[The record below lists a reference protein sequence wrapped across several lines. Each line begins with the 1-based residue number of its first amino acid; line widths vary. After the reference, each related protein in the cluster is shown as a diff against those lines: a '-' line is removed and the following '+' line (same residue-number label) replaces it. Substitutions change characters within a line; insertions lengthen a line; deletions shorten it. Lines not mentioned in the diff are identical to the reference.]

1 MRFHLES
8 GQSTVEAVRFVLCVP
23 SDWKKIPSRR
33 KLMDRFIEWMSS
45 ITTNIANEMH
55 WHCKPAM
62 SWRWNLMRTVSCC
75 LQGSDRFDLSP
86 AHTKGSSGRKKK
98 ISDNLPT
105 IRLVHVII
113 LTTDVGPVA
122 TSQHFLVGFL
132 PLYFMSGA
140 YKPFFFALCTH
151 TPARCEKWN
160 SCLVSLGEATCSTF
174 CHSRSCGTRTP
185 PKMHYKACGK
195 AICFD
200 LFSCVCSSV
209 VSF

>member
-86 AHTKGSSGRKKK
+86 AHTKGSSARKKK
-98 ISDNLPT
+98 YPIICQQFDWCTSSFLQLMWDRSRQVSTFSSAFFRFTLCRVLIS
-105 IRLVHVII
+105 H
-113 LTTDVGPVA
+113 
-122 TSQHFLVGFL
+122 
-132 PLYFMSGA
+132 
-140 YKPFFFALCTH
+140 FFFALCTH

-185 PKMHYKACGK
+185 QKMHYKACGK